1 MVQLRKV
8 QYERYESVLK
18 EIGTNIRRI
27 RKAKAMSMEQVALK
41 ADIDFRQ
48 LGRIERGEGNITII
62 SLLRIAEVLEN
73 DLIQFVQ

>member
-1 MVQLRKV
+1 M

-73 DLIQFVQ
+73 DLIQFVQWDSRFK